1 MVRLSDNLAREET
14 TMAGTDPTI
23 PVPLRTGAERRQ
35 AERFAAAMPVSI
47 DGRRGTT
54 QDLSTTGLSF
64 RADRPY
70 APGALVEVVIEYLL
84 DGHQYPLRCQAEV
97 VRSTADAG
105 GYTIGARLTPQSQL
119 EEVAVGG
126 AEPGAARRHLRRVE

>member
-1 MVRLSDNLAREET
+1 MTSD
-14 TMAGTDPTI
+14 DPTI

-70 APGALVEVVIEYLL
+70 APGARIEVVIEYLL
-84 DGHQYPLRCQAEV
+84 DGHRYPLRCEAEV
-97 VRSTADAG
+97 VRSVADDA

-126 AEPGAARRHLRRVE
+126 GEAGAARPHLRSVE